1 MVVMKKIGWIK
12 KSTHNYLIKFKP
24 LSTGFINLPNN
35 WSANESKRRLWV
47 FFFNYLIDHD
57 LQTGSNFSPRRTA
70 IGKYL
75 KFIIRQFMIFLVSRL
90 PILSL

>member
-1 MVVMKKIGWIK
+1 
-12 KSTHNYLIKFKP
+12 
-24 LSTGFINLPNN
+24 
-35 WSANESKRRLWV
+35 
-47 FFFNYLIDHD
+47 